1 MAVRRTLL
9 LACACL
15 VLGAAPAFA
24 APPPN
29 DHYLASLQ
37 MQNGDAVAREFR
49 DTVVTTEATVQA
61 DVFNPNRDGLAF
73 GGGGP
78 EPTSCSGASF
88 GRTVWYDFIPD
99 VSGGVQIAASG
110 YDTVVAVYEYDVGTS
125 RLGARI
131 ACENRGAAED
141 LILPEVER
149 GTAYTVQVG
158 AVGGAAGTLQFE
170 FLFFGDRDED
180 GVLDE
185 APDRCPRQPGIA
197 SAGGCPPALS
207 ATLSLEWAN
216 TANGVRFTTVR
227 VRGAP
232 KGARVEARCRRCGVR
247 RTTAR
252 SKGRPVRLNRLVG
265 REAPA
270 GAVLELRVTQRP
282 RGRGRFRHG
291 AIGTYLRYVFEPGGI
306 RSRTVRCLRPGSN
319 KPRKRCT

>member
-1 MAVRRTLL
+1 MAVWRALL
-9 LACACL
+9 LTFALL
-15 VLGAAPAFA
+15 VLGAAPASA

-29 DHYLASLQ
+29 DNYLASLQ
-37 MQNGDAVAREFR
+37 MQNREAVAREFR

-78 EPTSCSGASF
+78 EPSSCGGPSY

-110 YDTVVAVYEYDVGTS
+110 YDTVIAVYEYDVATS
-125 RLGARI
+125 RLGERV

-141 LILPEVER
+141 LILSEVER
-149 GTAYTVQVG
+149 GKAYTVQVG

-185 APDRCPRQPGIA
+185 APDRCPRQPGIDA
-197 SAGGCPPALS
+197 AGGCPPALS

-252 SKGRPVRLNRLVG
+252 STGRPLRLKRLVG

-270 GAVLELRVTQRP
+270 GAVLELRVTQSP
-282 RGRGRFRHG
+282 RGRGRYRHG

-306 RSRTVRCLRPGSN
+306 RSRTVRCLRPGST